1 MSQGEPLSDLLSPAA
16 IIQINYHYWHKS
28 VFHAAL
34 ACLHSYCHF
43 TVKREET
50 LKKECMIIYAREL
63 HSLRDTKRI
72 RKQNF
77 T

>member
-28 VFHAAL
+28 VFHAAM

-50 LKKECMIIYAREL
+50 LKK
-63 HSLRDTKRI
+63 
-72 RKQNF
+72 
-77 T
+77 